1 MPFTPYNYFP
11 LDTDFS
17 KLIAFLE
24 MDEPPPEMTSLLS
37 SSSVDGYLTAQAF
50 NNVELQ
56 SQNQRDSTIQ
66 LPEPPEA
73 TQTQV
78 SDITSDIN

>member
-1 MPFTPYNYFP
+1 MPFTPYNHFP

-37 SSSVDGYLTAQAF
+37 SSIVDGYLTAQAF

-56 SQNQRDSTIQ
+56 NQNQRHSTIQ

>member
-1 MPFTPYNYFP
+1 MPFTPYNHFP

-17 KLIAFLE
+17 ELIAFLE
-24 MDEPPPEMTSLLS
+24 MDEPPPEMTS
-37 SSSVDGYLTAQAF
+37 LTAQAF

-78 SDITSDIN
+78 SDNI